1 MAKGQ
6 IIEVKED
13 HVSVRQTSE
22 PSGVC
27 LRFHLFVTYSCGW
40 YVLLFSSFCQFLVL
54 CEREK
59 HKDNML
65 RGIAKEKER
74 ERNITRERERA
85 SERERERESVS
96 MFVCIYVCM
105 SGVFFLCVRPVCVF
119 LSRFSLSM
127 SRSLFSLLLFLSVAI
142 SHLPPSLFLSLSE
155 PHPPAHPPTRPPTRP
170 RTHTHTKDN
179 FQRQF

>member
-85 SERERERESVS
+85 RERERERQSVS

-105 SGVFFLCVRPVCVF
+105 YVWRFLSVCASCVR
-119 LSRFSLSM
+119 FSF
-127 SRSLFSLLLFLSVAI
+127 SLFSVHVAISLLSVA
-142 SHLPPSLFLSLSE
+142 LSLCRNLSSTPLSLS
-155 PHPPAHPPTRPPTRP
+155 
-170 RTHTHTKDN
+170 
-179 FQRQF
+179 FSL

>member
-1 MAKGQ
+1 
-6 IIEVKED
+6 
-13 HVSVRQTSE
+13 
-22 PSGVC
+22 
-27 LRFHLFVTYSCGW
+27 
-40 YVLLFSSFCQFLVL
+40 
-54 CEREK
+54 
-59 HKDNML
+59 ML

-155 PHPPAHPPTRPPTRP
+155 PHPPAHPHAHA
-170 RTHTHTKDN
+170 HTHTPKITFNDN
-179 FQRQF
+179 FDDVCCYFNFVICRILIRSTT